1 MKLQMAKNAF
11 SSSVATTNAQRL
23 GQSKQMMNVKMA
35 AMKVNKSPNHD
46 TLNINGREMSTANLN
61 AILKANNVAAMAKAT
76 GTIV

>member
-11 SSSVATTNAQRL
+11 SASAAKTDVQRL

-35 AMKVNKSPNHD
+35 AMKASKNHD

-61 AILKANNVAAMAKAT
+61 AIMTAKSTAAMAKAT
-76 GTIV
+76 YTLA